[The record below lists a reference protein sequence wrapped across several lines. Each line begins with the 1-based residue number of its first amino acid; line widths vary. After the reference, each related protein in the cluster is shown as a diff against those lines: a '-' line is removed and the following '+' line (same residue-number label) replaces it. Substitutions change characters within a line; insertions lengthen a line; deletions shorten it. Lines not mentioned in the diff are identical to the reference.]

1 MVKNVKN
8 EKDLERNKNKLNDI
22 FKTLKTNKEGGD
34 SKGKIASKD
43 KLAKVK
49 NTKINKLN
57 ESLHKKK
64 IKAKKEEY
72 SSNHITQNIRRRTI
86 DNLPIYTMEELNIGF
101 NLSSIHFIT
110 RRNKPLGS
118 CYVYLEENEAKD
130 AIKLLNGKFFKQKF
144 IITHSLLY

>member
-86 DNLPIYTMEELNIGF
+86 DNLPIYTMEELNIGTKSLF
-101 NLSSIHFIT
+101 FIPNLWTIFTLFILL
-110 RRNKPLGS
+110 N
-118 CYVYLEENEAKD
+118 
-130 AIKLLNGKFFKQKF
+130 KLLYF
-144 IITHSLLY
+144 LPYYY

>member
-86 DNLPIYTMEELNIGF
+86 DNLPIYTMEELNIGKGGDTELCPF
-101 NLSSIHFIT
+101 DCQCCF
-110 RRNKPLGS
+110 
-118 CYVYLEENEAKD
+118 
-130 AIKLLNGKFFKQKF
+130 
-144 IITHSLLY
+144 